1 MHEYVY
7 VLVTHVGWAAADV
20 VEDLVPCG
28 SGGGGGASSSLVGG
42 DVDGVVVGQE
52 DPARGA
58 GPQGGV
64 QAQGRRL

>member
-1 MHEYVY
+1 MC

-20 VEDLVPCG
+20 VQYLVLCG
-28 SGGGGGASSSLVGG
+28 SGGEAVTSLMGG
-42 DVDGVVVGQE
+42 DIDGVVVGQE